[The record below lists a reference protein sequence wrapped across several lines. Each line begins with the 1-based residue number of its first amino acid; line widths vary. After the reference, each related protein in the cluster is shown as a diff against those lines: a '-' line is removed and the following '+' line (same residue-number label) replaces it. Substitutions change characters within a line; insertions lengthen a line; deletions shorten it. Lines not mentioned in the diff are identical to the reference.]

1 MEAKIKALSELVPG
15 ERGIITEVTDPEKV
29 TKLMEMG
36 CLPSEELR
44 LDHIAP
50 MGDPIAITLSGY
62 KLSLRKR
69 DAKHILVRLIQ
80 ELQEKA

>member
-1 MEAKIKALSELVPG
+1 MERSIKALSELLLG
-15 ERGIITEVTDPEKV
+15 ESGIITEVRNPEKV

-36 CLPSEELR
+36 CLPGETLR

-50 MGDPIAITLSGY
+50 FGDPIAVTLSGY

-69 DAKHILVRLIQ
+69 DAKYIMVQVSPL
-80 ELQEKA
+80 